1 MTERRLGI
9 LAGGGALPRE
19 IADSAAASGLPVSIV
34 AIDGEADADFGSHK
48 VTVVNWGQI
57 GAMVRALKQE
67 RVTHLVIVG
76 HVHRPE
82 LGRLKPDL
90 GFFRYLPKILKIVAA
105 GGDDSVLRRV
115 VRFFEDQGLT
125 LIGPGDAAPAL
136 VVGAGPM
143 GSETASPA
151 DRADVAKGLELVRA
165 LGRFDIGQGV
175 IVNNGRIETI
185 EGAEG
190 TDRMLARAATQRR
203 NAAQGAEGG
212 VLVKR
217 TKPGQD
223 IRVDMPAIGPATVEG
238 AREAGLSGIAVEAG
252 CVIVADRASTLSRAD
267 TSHVFIEGVSDSA
280 RQDAQQPRFN
290 ARKSTMAFR
299 ILTRATPDQH
309 VTHDAMKAVATLD
322 AVAPF
327 AAGDAVIVVR
337 NHVLSVEAG
346 GEGAGAAITRAMEL
360 RQWASLTHRRRG
372 VAGLARDEDLTRS
385 VIETVAKAGYAG
397 VVLAGA
403 HRQGRADMNDLIRM
417 ADEQGIVILE
427 RASEAEA
434 IS

>member
-1 MTERRLGI
+1 MTEQRLGI
-9 LAGGGALPRE
+9 LAGGGGLPRE
-19 IADSAAASGLPVSIV
+19 IAESAAARGLPVSIV
-34 AIDGEADADFGSHK
+34 AIEGEADADFGSHK

-67 RVTHLVIVG
+67 RVTDLVIVG
-76 HVHRPE
+76 RVHRPE

-125 LIGPGDAAPAL
+125 VICPGDAAPAL
-136 VVGAGPM
+136 VVGEGPM
-143 GSETASPA
+143 GAEAASSA
-151 DRADVAKGLELVRA
+151 DRADIAKGLELVRT

-175 IVNNGRIETI
+175 IVSNGRIETI

-190 TDRMLARAATQRR
+190 TDRMLARAAKQRR
-203 NAAQGAEGG
+203 ISDQGAQGG

-223 IRVDMPAIGPATVEG
+223 IRVDMPTIGPATVEG
-238 AREAGLSGIAVEAG
+238 AREAALSGIAVEAG
-252 CVIVADRASTLSRAD
+252 CVLVADRSLTLSRAD
-267 TSHVFIEGVSDSA
+267 TSHVFIEGVSDGA
-280 RQDAQQPRFN
+280 EQDAQPRFN

-299 ILTRATPDQH
+299 ILTRETPDQH
-309 VTHDAMKAVATLD
+309 VTHDAIKAVATLD

-327 AAGDAVIVVR
+327 AVGDAVVVVR

-346 GEGAGAAITRAMEL
+346 GEGANAAIARAMEL
-360 RQWASLTHRRRG
+360 RQWASLTRRRRG
-372 VAGLARDEDLTRS
+372 VAGLARDEDLTRT
-385 VIETVAKAGYAG
+385 VIESVAKAGYAG

-403 HRQGRADMNDLIRM
+403 HRQGRADMKDLIRM

-427 RASEAEA
+427 RAGEAGA
-434 IS
+434 TS